1 MRNWHPQ
8 IHIEKCDSFGDA
20 YAGVRAGGIK
30 VRVICLFYRGAF
42 AMIEM
47 IKREINF
54 FEREKN
60 WKERTSDAPKA
71 FSIRS
76 KESIEDME
84 NRF

>member
-1 MRNWHPQ
+1 M
-8 IHIEKCDSFGDA
+8 
-20 YAGVRAGGIK
+20 RAGGIK
-30 VRVICLFYRGAF
+30 VRAICLFYRGSF

-47 IKREINF
+47 IKRAINF

-60 WKERTSDAPKA
+60 WKERTSDAPQA

-84 NRF
+84 NCF

>member
-1 MRNWHPQ
+1 MR
-8 IHIEKCDSFGDA
+8 A
-20 YAGVRAGGIK
+20 
-30 VRVICLFYRGAF
+30 ICLFYRGSF

-47 IKREINF
+47 IKRAINF

-60 WKERTSDAPKA
+60 WKERTSDAPQA

-84 NRF
+84 NCF